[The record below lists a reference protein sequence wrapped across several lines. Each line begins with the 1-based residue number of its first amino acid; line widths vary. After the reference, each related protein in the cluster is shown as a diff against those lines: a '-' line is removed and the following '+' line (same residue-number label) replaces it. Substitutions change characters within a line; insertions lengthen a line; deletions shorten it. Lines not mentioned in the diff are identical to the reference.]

1 MVGHVDDKIA
11 QSFLC
16 WLVGETVQV
25 TKGEKGLEM
34 RMVGRMGGAIKG
46 KPKGTCTLLTKVGG
60 GPGHPNRLP
69 G

>member
-25 TKGEKGLEM
+25 AKGEKGLEM
-34 RMVGRMGGAIKG
+34 RMVGGTGGAIKG
-46 KPKGTCTLLTKVGG
+46 KPKGMRTLLTKAGG
-60 GPGHPNRLP
+60 GPRHLNRLP